1 MAELIV
7 VEEEEEGVNR
17 AEEYLLLCIEMTREM
32 LSKEADSHN
41 SDIYLAAA
49 SCICL
54 VLAYL
59 RTRHILSSKLAIGE
73 ATTEA
78 IHTMQICESS

>member
-54 VLAYL
+54 V
-59 RTRHILSSKLAIGE
+59 RTRHILSSKLAICE